1 MTTIRS
7 TGMPR
12 TSLLPA
18 VALGLGLMLP
28 ACNILDVNNPNNL
41 TEESVE
47 SPAAAAAVVN
57 GALAA
62 NARAIATQWLGYL
75 IATDE
80 ITWIGSRDAWGQLD
94 QGFVSNPANE
104 FTDAAFPIIAQA
116 RWFADRAVTIM
127 DGHVTTATTATLPA
141 MRRQQ
146 ARAYLLAGTIYTI
159 VGETQQDFAFSD
171 RQVGFAAVGPA
182 QMSTVLDRA
191 IQYLDDAVAFSQALN
206 DAVLIDRSLAM
217 RARARHSRAMWDKI
231 KPTVNTA
238 QPLVSSPGAAAD
250 ATAVL
255 ARVADDWRYQMIYS
269 SSTLSNYMAS
279 EINSRGEQQFDT
291 LSIVLVNSAA
301 PKTILGVKLQDP
313 IDNVADPRIVTFM
326 EEWKGGTNIG
336 VAGPIYSALTLT
348 SASHMYLILAEN
360 ALAAGN
366 IPDFTTHIN
375 AVRSIDDLTP
385 WSGLP
390 GQPSALDMLK
400 HERRAALFVTGV
412 RLLDMYRFDI
422 RDPLWHANSDVVERP
437 GTLLPI
443 TCIEANSNPEIPD
456 C

>member
-1 MTTIRS
+1 MTCRSTIR
-7 TGMPR
+7 R
-12 TSLLPA
+12 WTSLVPA
-18 VALGLGLMLP
+18 LALGLGLP
-28 ACNILDVNNPNNL
+28 ACDILDVNNPNNL

-47 SPAAAAAVVN
+47 AVTAAAAVVN
-57 GALAA
+57 GAVAA
-62 NARAIATQWLGYL
+62 NARGIATQWLGYL

-104 FTDAAFPIIAQA
+104 FTDAAFPIVAQA
-116 RWFADRAVTIM
+116 RWLADRAVVIL
-127 DGHVTTATTATLPA
+127 DGHVAETPTAPL
-141 MRRQQ
+141 RRDQ
-146 ARAYLLAGTIYTI
+146 ARAYLQAGIIYTI
-159 VGETQQDFAFSD
+159 IGETQEDFAFSNK
-171 RQVGFAAVGPA
+171 QEASAAVGAA
-182 QMSTVLDRA
+182 QMSTVLDEA
-191 IQYLDDAVAFSQALN
+191 IGYLDQAVTLSQAISNADLT
-206 DAVLIDRSLAM
+206 ARSLAM
-217 RARARHSRAMWDKI
+217 RARAHHSRAMWDKI

-238 QPLVSSPGAAAD
+238 QPLVSSAAAAAD

-255 ARVADDWRYQMIYS
+255 GLVADNWRYQFEYA

-291 LSIVLVNSAA
+291 LSVVLVNSAA

-313 IDNVADPRIVTFM
+313 IDNVADPRILTFL

-348 SASHMYLILAEN
+348 SAKHMHLILAEA

-366 IPDFTTHIN
+366 TDDFATHIN
-375 AVRSIDDLTP
+375 AVRAVD
-385 WSGLP
+385 GLSP
-390 GQPSALDMLK
+390 YTGQIAALDMLK
-400 HERRAALFVTGV
+400 HERRTALFVTGV
-412 RLLDMYRFDI
+412 RLLDMYRFGI
-422 RDPLWHANSDVVERP
+422 TDPLWHPNSDVVGRP

>member
-1 MTTIRS
+1 MTNRS
-7 TGMPR
+7 ARRLGM
-12 TSLLPA
+12 SFAAL
-18 VALGLGLMLP
+18 ALGLALA
-28 ACNILDVNNPNNL
+28 ACDILDVNNPNNL
-41 TEESVE
+41 TEDSIE
-47 SPAAAAAVVN
+47 SPAAANAVVN
-57 GALAA
+57 GAVAQ

-104 FTDAAFPIIAQA
+104 FTDAAFPQVAQA
-116 RWFADRAVTIM
+116 RWVADRAVAIL
-127 DGHVTTATTATLPA
+127 DGHVANFPTDDG
-141 MRRQQ
+141 MRRDQ
-146 ARAYLLAGTIYTI
+146 ARAYLQAGLIYTVI
-159 VGETQQDFAFSD
+159 GETQQDFAFSD
-171 RQVGFAAVGPA
+171 KQESAAAVGPA

-191 IQYLDDAVAFSQALN
+191 IAYLDDAVTFSQALD
-206 DAVLIDRSLAM
+206 DAELIDRSLAL

-231 KPTVNTA
+231 KPTPNTT

-255 ARVADDWRYQMIYS
+255 ARVADDWRYQATYS
-269 SSTLSNYMAS
+269 SATLSNYMAS

-291 LSIVLVNSAA
+291 LSVVLVDAAA
-301 PKTILGVKLQDP
+301 PKTILGIKLQDP

-326 EEWKGGTNIG
+326 EEWKDGTDLS
-336 VAGPIYSALTLT
+336 VAGPVYSALTLT
-348 SASHMYLILAEN
+348 SARHMHLILAEE

-366 IPDFTTHIN
+366 ILVFTTHIN
-375 AVRSIDDLTP
+375 AVRSLDDLTP
-385 WSGLP
+385 WA
-390 GQPSALDMLK
+390 GQIPAIDILK
-400 HERRAALFVTGV
+400 HERRTALFVTGV

-422 RDPLWHANSDVVERP
+422 SDPLWHPNSDVVEEP

-443 TCIEANSNPEIPD
+443 TCIEANSNQEIPD